1 MIKASGIHVNNEL
14 TYPSKLNFRYIFT
27 FFDEKLKEY
36 IDIMFKRMYEE
47 EGVGLAANQIGIPYQ
62 ILVLDTGVKKYE
74 AQEEME
80 EEPIKMALINPK
92 IVKKE
97 GQIDSTEG
105 CLSFPGVQITIPR
118 AEKVVVEAKDPEGK
132 DITLDAEG
140 FLAIVL
146 QHEIDHL
153 NGIPFINYLPPVK
166 KRMVL
171 EKYMKSRK
179 KELAKAK

>member
-1 MIKASGIHVNNEL
+1 M
-14 TYPSKLNFRYIFT
+14 TYEIRTWPDKILKQKMKEVD

-97 GQIDSTEG
+97 GQIESTEG

-118 AEKVVVEAKDPEGK
+118 AEKVVVEAKDTEGK

>member
-1 MIKASGIHVNNEL
+1 MAYEIRTWPDKILKEKMKEVD
-14 TYPSKLNFRYIFT
+14 

-36 IDIMFKRMYEE
+36 VDVMFKRMYEE

-74 AQEEME
+74 AQEESE

-92 IVKKE
+92 IVEKE
-97 GQIDSTEG
+97 GEVESTEG

-118 AEKVVVEAKDPEGK
+118 AERVKVVAKDIEGN
-132 DITLDAEG
+132 DIQLDAEG

-153 NGIPFINYLPPVK
+153 NGIPFINYLSPVK
-166 KRMVL
+166 RRLIL

-179 KELAKAK
+179 KELAKAR

>member
-1 MIKASGIHVNNEL
+1 M
-14 TYPSKLNFRYIFT
+14 TYEIRTWPDKILKEKMKEVD

-36 IDIMFKRMYEE
+36 VDVMFKRMYEE

-74 AQEEME
+74 AQEESE

-92 IVKKE
+92 IVEKE
-97 GQIDSTEG
+97 GELESTEG

-118 AEKVVVEAKDPEGK
+118 AEKVKVVAKDIEGN
-132 DITLDAEG
+132 DIQLDAEG

-153 NGIPFINYLPPVK
+153 NGIPFINYLSPVK
-166 KRMVL
+166 RRLVL

-179 KELAKAK
+179 KELAKAR

>member
-1 MIKASGIHVNNEL
+1 MAYEIRTWPDKILKEKMKEVD
-14 TYPSKLNFRYIFT
+14 

-36 IDIMFKRMYEE
+36 VDVMFKRMYEE

-74 AQEEME
+74 AQEESE

-92 IVKKE
+92 IVEKE
-97 GQIDSTEG
+97 GEIESTEG

-118 AEKVVVEAKDPEGK
+118 AEKVKVVAKDIEGN
-132 DITLDAEG
+132 DIQLDAEG
-140 FLAIVL
+140 FLAVVL

-153 NGIPFINYLPPVK
+153 NGIPFINYLSPVK
-166 KRMVL
+166 RRLVL

-179 KELAKAK
+179 KELAKAR

>member
-1 MIKASGIHVNNEL
+1 MAYEIRTWPDKILKEKMKEVD
-14 TYPSKLNFRYIFT
+14 

-36 IDIMFKRMYEE
+36 VDVMFKRMYEE

-74 AQEEME
+74 AQEESE

-92 IVKKE
+92 IVEKE
-97 GQIDSTEG
+97 GEVESTEG

-118 AEKVVVEAKDPEGK
+118 AEKVKVVAKDIEGN
-132 DITLDAEG
+132 DIQLDAEG
-140 FLAIVL
+140 FLSIVL

-153 NGIPFINYLPPVK
+153 NGIPFINYLSPVK
-166 KRMVL
+166 RRLVL

-179 KELAKAK
+179 KELAKAR